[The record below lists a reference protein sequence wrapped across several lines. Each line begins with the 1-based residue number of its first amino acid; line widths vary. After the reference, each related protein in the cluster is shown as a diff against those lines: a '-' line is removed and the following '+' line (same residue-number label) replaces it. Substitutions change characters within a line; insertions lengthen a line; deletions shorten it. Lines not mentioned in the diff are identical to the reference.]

1 MFSFKKTLKVLNVWG
16 LVCSICI
23 SGMSD
28 NLSSQDVCLKSTACV
43 IPLIAFSSLCLSSM
57 SVFTFCMQVCSLRQL
72 LQLLKQ
78 LFVLSDLDWSYFC
91 WHHWMAV
98 EVWMIEQFQNCV
110 THTLVC
116 HLCARVLWAHVCE
129 FFNCWQA
136 GLELP
141 TTQQFKRAQA
151 TPTHLQT
158 LFKLLQFTVQM
169 VENGLQRFVASLVWK
184 HHPNTH
190 INCMDAL
197 VVHCMLVWHPVHRF
211 LHTPF
216 FGPACRS
223 VWVSSHCVTCWTRS
237 RGGRR
242 FLNAFNVSSVNE
254 DWECCVF
261 LTIKPTG
268 VSTWRLLVQLR
279 LSMGSLLFTQS
290 QMEPPALLKLCLPF
304 VKQLEANCSKRGHGQ
319 KFSSRAFF

>member
-1 MFSFKKTLKVLNVWG
+1 
-16 LVCSICI
+16 
-23 SGMSD
+23 
-28 NLSSQDVCLKSTACV
+28 
-43 IPLIAFSSLCLSSM
+43 M

-78 LFVLSDLDWSYFC
+78 LFVLSDLDWSCFC

-151 TPTHLQT
+151 THTHLQT

-169 VENGLQRFVASLVWK
+169 VENGLQRFLVCGITCLETSPKHTHQLHGCTSCALHVGLASCSLVF
-184 HHPNTH
+184 
-190 INCMDAL
+190 A
-197 VVHCMLVWHPVHRF
+197 
-211 LHTPF
+211 HTL
-216 FGPACRS
+216 FGPI
-223 VWVSSHCVTCWTRS
+223 WVK
-237 RGGRR
+237 GYKAN
-242 FLNAFNVSSVNE
+242 FL
-254 DWECCVF
+254 
-261 LTIKPTG
+261 
-268 VSTWRLLVQLR
+268 R
-279 LSMGSLLFTQS
+279 
-290 QMEPPALLKLCLPF
+290 
-304 VKQLEANCSKRGHGQ
+304 
-319 KFSSRAFF
+319 